1 MNRRKKMKTFLSIII
16 CLCWL
21 IPVKA
26 SDTTDLPDKKL
37 SQQIDIIRKAAAEF
51 KKSGIDTLRGNNN
64 FPVLT
69 GLGKVK
75 LGMSYN
81 NLINALGKPRAESQ
95 EYNDLI
101 LTYVVEETKI
111 LKIGLNKSGQVEYI
125 VTNSRKFK
133 IPNSLYVDLSVNQ
146 FENVYGTRRFRQ
158 TQRFGLSEDLLIYP
172 LSNLCLVID
181 PNNQVVKLIMIN
193 RN

>member
-1 MNRRKKMKTFLSIII
+1 MKSFLSVII

-26 SDTTDLPDKKL
+26 SDTTDLPDAKL
-37 SQQIDIIRKAAAEF
+37 IQQIDIIRKTTAEF
-51 KKSGIDTLRGNNN
+51 KKDGLDTLRGNNN

-69 GLGKVK
+69 ELGKVK
-75 LGMSYN
+75 LGMSYD
-81 NLINALGKPRAESQ
+81 NLINILGKPGSENQ

-101 LTYVVEETKI
+101 LTYVVEGAKL
-111 LKIGLNKSGQVEYI
+111 LKIGLNKSGKVDYI
-125 VTNSRKFK
+125 VTNSRRFK
-133 IPNSLYVDLSVNQ
+133 IPNSLYVDLSVSQ
-146 FENVYGTRRFRQ
+146 FENMYGTRRYRK

-172 LSNLCLVID
+172 LSNLCLVVNPD
-181 PNNQVVKLIMIN
+181 TQVVKMIMIN